1 MEFHEIQATIEGR
14 ITLKSVRGMIYT
26 GILYTE
32 NTYLLFLA
40 FNWRS
45 VYQNCQ
51 NENLDLKELKIL
63 SLEYVLTR
71 FGEIPLVSVEAN
83 NWFCVDPLCKICR
96 ITFLGNCCTT
106 TG

>member
-14 ITLKSVRGMIYT
+14 ITLKSERGMIYT

-63 SLEYVLTR
+63 SLEDALTR
-71 FGEIPLVSVEAN
+71 FGEIPLVSVEEN
-83 NWFCVDPLCKICR
+83 NWICVDPLCKICR